1 MYRGSNNAYRYWDVC
16 ADGVTNLA
24 AAVEAF
30 NNRNNVSLPGTAV
43 IVTRAMSKFIIND
56 ISPLLLICAQG
67 ACYYFT
73 SSHLHVVVVDVDI
86 FSLSSEFHCST
97 SP

>member
-1 MYRGSNNAYRYWDVC
+1 MYRGSNNALRYWDVW
-16 ADGVTNLA
+16 ADGVTNLT

-67 ACYYFT
+67 ACYNFT
-73 SSHLHVVVVDVDI
+73 SSHLQVVVVDVDI